1 MCALIASLGASALT
15 GASASRAAGA
25 LVTQSSGATD
35 SHDAVEER
43 VRVALQAAQV
53 LAQGVGGTLY
63 PLDAETV
70 LQGED
75 PERELELW
83 VATLFDALPGLP
95 ALPPALARSCDAFR
109 DMLTSD
115 EWAGYLADQQ
125 SILRWVQASGLRH
138 PARDAEVVSLGET
151 VADGI
156 LPLQLL
162 SNVLPVDFS
171 QVHVSERLTD
181 DQRADNCHLLLDLLT
196 DHEVFFPSMDLDELI
211 AGSEHEAFEVMSAVR
226 RLVCLHAAGVPFDGD
241 LLLIDW
247 ANERVREVYGRL
259 DEVEDGP
266 PPPVL
271 TSFRDVSDESF
282 GRFWIMLFTSL
293 YSDTAAQDRQRDWTR
308 AMNEALFSGAP
319 SLAAFIVSVAGR
331 GAGVPLFGEPWH
343 LLGPH
348 ARPRIVMYAIAEAMS
363 VARAMQV

>member
-1 MCALIASLGASALT
+1 
-15 GASASRAAGA
+15 
-25 LVTQSSGATD
+25 
-35 SHDAVEER
+35 
-43 VRVALQAAQV
+43 
-53 LAQGVGGTLY
+53 
-63 PLDAETV
+63 
-70 LQGED
+70 
-75 PERELELW
+75 
-83 VATLFDALPGLP
+83 
-95 ALPPALARSCDAFR
+95 
-109 DMLTSD
+109 MLTSD